1 MISPI
6 FSQWK
11 TKSMNDPV
19 QQKNPA
25 YCFKQEPLRNPPIEK
40 YEEEWIAQSYSNKKS
55 SRLIGLFSFLA
66 KWIMSRINI
75 TK

>member
-1 MISPI
+1 
-6 FSQWK
+6 
-11 TKSMNDPV
+11 MNDPV

-40 YEEEWIAQSYSNKKS
+40 YEEEWIAQSYNNKKLS
-55 SRLIGLFSFLA
+55 SLIGLFSFLT
-66 KWIMSRINI
+66 KWIMSKLNI

>member
-1 MISPI
+1 MISLI

-11 TKSMNDPV
+11 TMSMNEPTE
-19 QQKNPA
+19 QKNPA
-25 YCFKQEPLRNPPIEK
+25 YCVKQEPLRNPPIEK
-40 YEEEWIAQSYSNKKS
+40 YEEEWIAQSYSNKKL

-66 KWIMSRINI
+66 KWIISRLNI